1 MQPILWTE
9 RPTGALVVG
18 AGSLWPKLWNGIFFN
33 TFFHTWQAGTT
44 RIGYAYGT
52 FIPVRYWSYVQAAF
66 CLVYVSYKPGIGS
79 GIRLQN
85 QAHHVWKMVV
95 YVVEKVENFLSTNY

>member
-33 TFFHTWQAGTT
+33 TFSTPGRQEVLILGMLMEL
-44 RIGYAYGT
+44 